1 MPESENILSV
11 YMSIRA
17 SLARAV
23 MAIVPPREIEDIVQE
38 TYVRVC
44 QIEKK
49 ERITE
54 PRSFLFRTARN
65 LALDYVKKAETRL
78 AGGVDDIDSFT
89 PGTVDA
95 LADDTLGKVTSNEEF
110 ALFCESV
117 RMLPVKCRR
126 AFVLKKV
133 YGYTQREIA
142 REMMISEKTVEKH
155 ISEGIKRCTYFMLK
169 QRGSTDNSSAAGPG
183 GTLPAAR
190 QGRETT
196 RE

>member
-1 MPESENILSV
+1 
-11 YMSIRA
+11 MSLRA

-23 MAIVPPREIEDIVQE
+23 MTIVPPKEIEDIVQE

-65 LALDYVKKAETRL
+65 LALDYAKQAETRL
-78 AGGVDDIDSFT
+78 TGGVDDLDSLV
-89 PGTVDA
+89 PGGGDG
-95 LADDTLGKVTSNEEF
+95 LADETLGAVTSSEEF

-117 RMLPVKCRR
+117 RALPVQCRR

-142 REMMISEKTVEKH
+142 REMKISEKTVEKH
-155 ISEGIKRCTYFMLK
+155 ISKGIKRCTYFMKK
-169 QRGSTDNSSAAGPG
+169 QRGSVADPQAAWPRSSERRSSEGHG
-183 GTLPAAR
+183 DCT
-190 QGRETT
+190 
-196 RE
+196 

>member
-1 MPESENILSV
+1 MAETESILSV
-11 YMSIRA
+11 YMSLRA

-23 MAIVPPREIEDIVQE
+23 MTIVPPKEIEDIVQE

-78 AGGVDDIDSFT
+78 TGGVDDIDSFT
-89 PGTVDA
+89 SGASDA
-95 LADDTLGKVTSNEEF
+95 LTDETFGKVTSNEEF
-110 ALFCESV
+110 GLFCESV
-117 RMLPVKCRR
+117 RMLPLKCRR

-142 REMMISEKTVEKH
+142 REMNVSEKTVEKH
-155 ISEGIKRCTYFMLK
+155 ISEGIKRCTYFMM
-169 QRGSTDNSSAAGPG
+169 QHRGLTDGARVVRPG
-183 GTLPAAR
+183 GASVG
-190 QGRETT
+190 QGDRS
-196 RE
+196 

>member
-1 MPESENILSV
+1 MAETDTILSV
-11 YMSIRA
+11 YMSLRA

-23 MAIVPPREIEDIVQE
+23 MTIVPPREIEDIVQE

-78 AGGVDDIDSFT
+78 TGGVDDIDSLT
-89 PGTVDA
+89 PGTSDA
-95 LADDTLGKVTSNEEF
+95 LADDTFRNVTANEEF

-117 RMLPVKCRR
+117 R
-126 AFVLKKV
+126 
-133 YGYTQREIA
+133 
-142 REMMISEKTVEKH
+142 
-155 ISEGIKRCTYFMLK
+155 
-169 QRGSTDNSSAAGPG
+169 
-183 GTLPAAR
+183 TLPLTGIPSER
-190 QGRETT
+190 SHGK
-196 RE
+196 

>member
-1 MPESENILSV
+1 MPENDTILSV
-11 YMSIRA
+11 YMSLRA

-23 MAIVPPREIEDIVQE
+23 MTIVPPKEIEDIVQE

-65 LALDYVKKAETRL
+65 LALDYAKQAETRL
-78 AGGVDDIDSFT
+78 TGGVDDLDSFV
-89 PGTVDA
+89 PGGGDG
-95 LADDTLGKVTSNEEF
+95 LADETLGAVTSSEEF

-117 RMLPVKCRR
+117 RALPVQCRR

-142 REMMISEKTVEKH
+142 REMKISEKTVEKH
-155 ISEGIKRCTYFMLK
+155 ISKGIKRCTYFMKK
-169 QRGSTDNSSAAGPG
+169 QRGSVADPQAAWPRSSERRSSEGHG
-183 GTLPAAR
+183 DCT
-190 QGRETT
+190 
-196 RE
+196 

>member
-1 MPESENILSV
+1 MAETETILSV
-11 YMSIRA
+11 YMALRA
-17 SLARAV
+17 SLARSV
-23 MAIVPPREIEDIVQE
+23 MTIVPPKEIEDIVQE

-78 AGGVDDIDSFT
+78 TGGVDDIDSFT
-89 PGTVDA
+89 PGASNGLTDE
-95 LADDTLGKVTSNEEF
+95 TFGKVTSNEEF
-110 ALFCESV
+110 GLFCESV
-117 RMLPVKCRR
+117 RMLPLKCRR

-142 REMMISEKTVEKH
+142 REMNVSEKTVEKH
-155 ISEGIKRCTYFMLK
+155 ISAGIKRCTYFMMQ
-169 QRGSTDNSSAAGPG
+169 QRGSTDDVRTARSGSAADGDSVS
-183 GTLPAAR
+183 
-190 QGRETT
+190 QGDRS
-196 RE
+196 

>member
-1 MPESENILSV
+1 MAETETILSA
-11 YMSIRA
+11 YMSLRT

-23 MAIVPPREIEDIVQE
+23 MTIVPPKEIEDIVQE

-78 AGGVDDIDSFT
+78 TAGVDDVDSYT
-89 PGTVDA
+89 PGASDA
-95 LADDTLGKVTSNEEF
+95 LRDDTFGEVTSNEEF

-117 RMLPVKCRR
+117 RMLPLKCRR

-142 REMMISEKTVEKH
+142 REMKISEKTVEKH
-155 ISEGIKRCTYFMLK
+155 ISEGIKRCTHFMMQ
-169 QRGSTDNSSAAGPG
+169 QRGSMDDARTTRPGSAIHGDAASQGDNS
-183 GTLPAAR
+183 
-190 QGRETT
+190 
-196 RE
+196 

>member
-1 MPESENILSV
+1 MAETDTILNVYLSV
-11 YMSIRA
+11 RA

-23 MAIVPPREIEDIVQE
+23 MTIVPPREIEDIVQE

-78 AGGVDDIDSFT
+78 TGGVDDIDSFI
-89 PGTVDA
+89 PGGGEV
-95 LADDTLGKVTSNEEF
+95 LADDTLGRVTSNEEF

-117 RMLPVKCRR
+117 RALPLKCRR

-133 YGYTQREIA
+133 YGYSQREIA
-142 REMMISEKTVEKH
+142 REMRISEKTVEKH
-155 ISEGIKRCTYFMLK
+155 ISQGIKRCTYFMMQ
-169 QRGSTDNSSAAGPG
+169 QRGSTSDPRAVRPG
-183 GTLPAAR
+183 HAEGGESVG
-190 QGRETT
+190 QGDRP
-196 RE
+196 

>member
-1 MPESENILSV
+1 MPETEDILSV
-11 YMSIRA
+11 YLSIRA

-49 ERITE
+49 ERIAE

-78 AGGVDDIDSFT
+78 TGGVDDIDSFT
-89 PGTVDA
+89 PATSDA
-95 LADDTLGKVTSNEEF
+95 LTDDTLGNVTSNEEF

-155 ISEGIKRCTYFMLK
+155 ISAGIKRCTYFMMQ
-169 QRGSTDNSSAAGPG
+169 QRGSTDNSSAAGSG
-183 GTLPAAR
+183 GTLGGTAAG
-190 QGRETT
+190 QGDGS
-196 RE
+196 